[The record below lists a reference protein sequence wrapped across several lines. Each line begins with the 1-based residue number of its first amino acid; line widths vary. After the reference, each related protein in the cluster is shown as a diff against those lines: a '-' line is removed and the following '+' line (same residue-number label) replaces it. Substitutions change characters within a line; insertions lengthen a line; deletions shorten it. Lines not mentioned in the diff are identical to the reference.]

1 MGAARGA
8 SGDRDVTRFFSQA
21 ALLAR
26 RSAPGARAAR
36 ASGAE
41 RRARRTTLLQ
51 HRVQTMS
58 TAPKRIRKQY
68 VNSEYPLVI
77 MRFEDG
83 HEIKVY
89 KGTGKEF
96 DAYPGETIKLLA
108 MYDPT
113 SHDRELVDTKKSDD
127 FPDAAE

>member
-1 MGAARGA
+1 MSAR
-8 SGDRDVTRFFSQA
+8 
-21 ALLAR
+21 
-26 RSAPGARAAR
+26 
-36 ASGAE
+36 
-41 RRARRTTLLQ
+41 
-51 HRVQTMS
+51 
-58 TAPKRIRKQY
+58 PKRIRKQY
-68 VNSEYPLVI
+68 VNADYPLVI

-113 SHDRELVDTKKSDD
+113 SHDRELIESRKSDD
-127 FPDAAE
+127 FADIQE

>member
-1 MGAARGA
+1 
-8 SGDRDVTRFFSQA
+8 
-21 ALLAR
+21 
-26 RSAPGARAAR
+26 
-36 ASGAE
+36 
-41 RRARRTTLLQ
+41 
-51 HRVQTMS
+51 
-58 TAPKRIRKQY
+58 
-68 VNSEYPLVI
+68 

-113 SHDRELVDTKKSDD
+113 SNDRELVESRKADD
-127 FPDAAE
+127 FADAAD